1 MRSQRVLI
9 KIIKNKYSVEGGGK
23 RCLTGWCRLPSVAG
37 NHDNPKSDIYP
48 LQWFD
53 LVPKGTYSLLV
64 QSAYQGQGA
73 YFFFKE
79 WLNIQKKMFMFIQ
92 NVSEKMENRLVVQR
106 SLLAGTTSQTTDAKF
121 WDKII
126 RMKDLCSHVD
136 IIAERP
142 WWRPLFL

>member
-1 MRSQRVLI
+1 M
-9 KIIKNKYSVEGGGK
+9 
-23 RCLTGWCRLPSVAG
+23 
-37 NHDNPKSDIYP
+37 
-48 LQWFD
+48 
-53 LVPKGTYSLLV
+53 PKGTYSLLV

-79 WLNIQKKMFMFIQ
+79 QLNKQKKPFMFIQ

-106 SLLAGTTSQTTDAKF
+106 SLLAGTASQTTDAKF
-121 WDKII
+121 RDKII

-142 WWRPLFL
+142 